1 MANYVM
7 EFAVRG
13 PLAYLSHLELMKV
26 FRQSF
31 RRSTLPIS
39 FSEGFNPHMKLS
51 FAIAK
56 GVGLESEGEL
66 LEIETDQEI
75 DESDFLVRIN
85 KFIPEGLI
93 VKALKEKTISTKSLS
108 AMLRKAKYLLAY
120 SDRVSR
126 NEYNAIIADKL
137 NKSEILIEVKTK
149 KSIGIKDIKEYIIDW
164 NFTDDGVIIEVY
176 AGSDKN
182 LRIDNL
188 LKYLDLELKPIRL
201 KLIGDDVPIIDKM
214 SKEEENEI

>member
-1 MANYVM
+1 MVSYVM
-7 EFAVRG
+7 EFSVRG

-31 RRSTLPIS
+31 RRSGLPIS

-66 LEIETDQEI
+66 LEIETDISI
-75 DESDFLVRIN
+75 DIVDFMDRIN
-85 KFIPEGLI
+85 KVIPEGLK
-93 VKALKEKTISTKSLS
+93 VKSLKEKTISTKSLS
-108 AMLRKAKYLLAY
+108 SMLRKAEYLL
-120 SDRVSR
+120 
-126 NEYNAIIADKL
+126 EYGDKFSSEEYRRIINNKL
-137 NKSEILIEVKTK
+137 NQSEILMEVKTK
-149 KSIGIKDIKEYIIDW
+149 KSIGVKDIKEYIYDW
-164 NFTDDGVIIEVY
+164 KFIEDGVIIQVY
-176 AGSDKN
+176 AGSEKN

-201 KLIGDDVPIIDKM
+201 KLLGDTLPIIDKM
-214 SKEEENEI
+214 SKEEKDEI